1 MSRLRALSK
10 WVARTPIH
18 PQWLMGPKIPP
29 AGLVDAGGRVLD
41 IGAADRW
48 LQTHLGSEAQ
58 YVALDYPA
66 TGQVLY
72 GARPDVFADAAYLPF
87 ADGTFSAV
95 ACLEVLEHVRMPD
108 QVLAEIARVLRPG
121 GVAYVSMPF
130 LYPVH
135 DAPHDYQRWTPHG
148 WRRSAELAGL
158 EIRAV
163 QPTSNALQAAGLLT
177 CLALAEPMQ
186 LGSRLRLV
194 LGLPVL
200 LLLIPLVN
208 LVFWTMAR
216 IWPSSKA
223 MASGYQLELRKV

>member
-1 MSRLRALSK
+1 MNRLRALSK

-18 PQWLMGPKIPP
+18 PQWLMGSKTPP
-29 AGLVDAGGRVLD
+29 AGLVGVGGKVLD

-48 LQTHLGSEAQ
+48 LQAHLGPKVQ
-58 YVALDYPA
+58 YVGLDYPA

-72 GARPDVFADAAYLPF
+72 GARPDVFADAAGLPF
-87 ADGTFSAV
+87 AGGTFDAV

-130 LYPVH
+130 LYPIH

-158 EIRAV
+158 EIRAM
-163 QPTSNALQAAGLLT
+163 QPAGNALHAAGLLT

-186 LGSRLRLV
+186 SGSHWRLV
-194 LGLPVL
+194 PGLPVL
-200 LLLIPLVN
+200 VLLIPLVN
-208 LVFWTMAR
+208 LAFWTMSKL
-216 IWPSSKA
+216 WPSSKA
-223 MASGYQLELRKV
+223 MASGYQLELRKA

>member
-1 MSRLRALSK
+1 MSRLRELSK

-18 PQWLMGPKIPP
+18 PQWLMGSKVPP
-29 AGLVDAGGRVLD
+29 AGLVGAGGRVLD

-48 LQTHLGSEAQ
+48 LQAHLGSEVQ

-72 GARPDVFADAAYLPF
+72 GARPDVFADAACLPF
-87 ADGTFSAV
+87 ADGTFGAV

-108 QVLAEIARVLRPG
+108 QVLAEIARVLRPD
-121 GVAYVSMPF
+121 GVAYLSMPF
-130 LYPVH
+130 LYPIH

-158 EIRAV
+158 EIRAM
-163 QPTSNALQAAGLLT
+163 QPTCNALQAAGLLT

-186 LGSRLRLV
+186 SGSRWRLV
-194 LGLPVL
+194 PCLPVL
-200 LLLIPLVN
+200 MLLIPLVN
-208 LVFWTMAR
+208 LVFWVMAKL
-216 IWPSSKA
+216 WPSSKA
-223 MASGYQLELRKV
+223 MASGYQLELRKT

>member
-1 MSRLRALSK
+1 MNRLRALSR

-29 AGLVDAGGRVLD
+29 AGLVGSGGSVLD

-48 LQTHLGSEAQ
+48 LQAHLGPDAQ

-72 GARPDVFADAAYLPF
+72 GARPDLFADAAYLPF
-87 ADGTFSAV
+87 ADGTFGAV

-108 QVLAEIARVLRPG
+108 QVLAEIARVLRPE

-130 LYPVH
+130 LYPIH

-158 EIRAV
+158 EIRTM
-163 QPTSNALQAAGLLT
+163 QPACNALQAAGLLT
-177 CLALAEPMQ
+177 CLALAEPMRS
-186 LGSRLRLV
+186 GSRWRLAA
-194 LGLPVL
+194 GLPVL
-200 LLLIPLVN
+200 ALLTPLVN
-208 LVFWTMAR
+208 LAFWTMAKL
-216 IWPSSKA
+216 WPSSKA
-223 MASGYQLELRKV
+223 IASGYQLELRKA

>member
-1 MSRLRALSK
+1 MNWLRELTK
-10 WVARTPIH
+10 WLARTPLH

-29 AGLVDAGGRVLD
+29 AGLVGAGGRVLD

-48 LQTHLGSEAQ
+48 LQAHLDPEVQ

-72 GARPDVFADAAYLPF
+72 GARPDVFADAARLPF
-87 ADGTFSAV
+87 ADGTFGAV

-108 QVLAEIARVLRPG
+108 QVLAEIARVLRPDG
-121 GVAYVSMPF
+121 LAYVSMPF
-130 LYPVH
+130 LYPIH

-158 EIRAV
+158 EIRAM
-163 QPTSNALQAAGLLT
+163 QPASNALQAAGLLT

-186 LGSRLRLV
+186 SGSPWRLV

-200 LLLIPLVN
+200 VLLIPLVN
-208 LVFWTMAR
+208 LFYWTMAKL
-216 IWPSSKA
+216 WPSSKA
-223 MASGYQLELRKV
+223 ITSGYQLELCKA